1 MKNMLS
7 INRLVKTIEHFNSV
21 KILVLGDLMVDH
33 YIFGETTRVSPEAPV
48 PIVDV
53 TSEIFKLGGSAN
65 VANNILSLGGTIF
78 PTGIVGADKN
88 GSWLINE
95 LTTRGSDVSGIITD
109 DNRPTTTKMRILIGH
124 QQLLRV
130 DYESRE
136 EVDSDYTAQI
146 LHYIQNNIDDVHCIT
161 ISDYD
166 KGLITKTLI
175 EELINLQQEK
185 GTKIIVDP
193 KIKHFL
199 NYKGVSIIKTN
210 INNASKVL
218 KMKIT
223 DETSIRRMASKLL
236 IEFECETVI
245 ITLGKDGLVL
255 LQENGDY
262 VHIPALARAVYD
274 ITGAGDTVTAALALS
289 TSTNSSI
296 VDAAL
301 ISNVAAAIKVGKVG
315 TSIVTPD
322 ELITQLRSLDSSLL
336 HLSVKR

>member
-7 INRLVKTIEHFNSV
+7 VRRLVKTIERFPHV

-33 YIFGETTRVSPEAPV
+33 YVFGATTRISPEAPV
-48 PIVDV
+48 PVVDV

-65 VANNILSLGGTIF
+65 VANNILSLGGSVF

-88 GSWLINE
+88 GAWLINE
-95 LTTRGSDVSGIITD
+95 LTTRGSDISGILTD
-109 DNRPTTTKMRILIGH
+109 ASRPTTTKMRILVGH

-130 DYESRE
+130 DNESRADIDAE
-136 EVDSDYTAQI
+136 YTTQI
-146 LHYIQNNIDDVHCIT
+146 VNYIQKNIHDVQCIA

-166 KGLITKTLI
+166 KGSITKDLI
-175 EELINLQQEK
+175 KELLNLQQEK

-199 NYKGVSIIKTN
+199 HYKGVSIIKTN

-218 KMKIT
+218 KMKVT
-223 DETSIRRMASKLL
+223 DETSIHRIASKLL
-236 IEFECETVI
+236 AEFDCETVI
-245 ITLGKDGLVL
+245 ITLGKDGMVL
-255 LQENGDY
+255 LQKNGHY

-274 ITGAGDTVTAALALS
+274 ITGAGDTVTAALALA
-289 TSTNSSI
+289 TSMNGSI
-296 VDAAL
+296 VEAAL

-315 TSIVTPD
+315 TSIVTPA
-322 ELITQLRSLDSSLL
+322 ELITQLRALDASLL
-336 HLSVKR
+336 HL